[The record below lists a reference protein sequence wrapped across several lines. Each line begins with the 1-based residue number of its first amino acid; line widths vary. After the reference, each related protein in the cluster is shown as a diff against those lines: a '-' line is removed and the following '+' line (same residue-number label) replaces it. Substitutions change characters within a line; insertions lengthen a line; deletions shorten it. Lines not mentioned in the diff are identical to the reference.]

1 MKGRRSHLH
10 PYESAGSAQLKKLNL
25 SVEGHSEGSRVDRY
39 GIERSSGQFHSEVGT
54 VVMQPP
60 PRHSFKPLLFA
71 PPQGPDAMPKT
82 LRPHEFRA
90 PKQPALP
97 NLGALDDLNAPLTT
111 PLRKRQRAD
120 SHIRLKVAEPI
131 VPAVI
136 PTFRGHVDLIEA
148 QDLLDELAEDQL
160 TLSLSLTRLSAADP
174 DRRPQEDPSI
184 RASFNTMDAR
194 VEDLA
199 NVRDALAI
207 LHNKTIARSVHRAF
221 MPDAPL
227 AEYLRGIYAW
237 THAVVRALDELS
249 VELLRLAPNWESYR
263 WRIEEAQNFHFD
275 ELEESIDEDLATLF
289 EEGDEESVA
298 ELAASFDELLDR
310 ARTLQQN
317 LNERFG

>member
-1 MKGRRSHLH
+1 M
-10 PYESAGSAQLKKLNL
+10 Q
-25 SVEGHSEGSRVDRY
+25 
-39 GIERSSGQFHSEVGT
+39 
-54 VVMQPP
+54 QPP

-90 PKQPALP
+90 PKQPALDLGA
-97 NLGALDDLNAPLTT
+97 LGALDDLAEQVPH
-111 PLRKRQRAD
+111 RRRQRAD
-120 SHIRLKVAEPI
+120 SHIRLRVAEETAAP
-131 VPAVI
+131 VVV

-160 TLSLSLTRLSAADP
+160 TLSLSLARLSADP
-174 DRRPQEDPSI
+174 ERRPQDPSI
-184 RASFNTMDAR
+184 QAAFTTLEDRAR
-194 VEDLA
+194 DLTG
-199 NVRDALAI
+199 VCDALAI
-207 LHNKTIARSVHRAF
+207 LHIKTVARSVHRAF

-249 VELLRLAPNWESYR
+249 IELLHQEPDWNSYR

-289 EEGDEESVA
+289 EEGDEEVVA

-310 ARTLQQN
+310 ARVLEEN
-317 LNERFG
+317 LNQRFG